1 MAKPRVLLIIVLI
14 AAAALMAWLAVYQV
28 DDAYIVYRYAR
39 SLASGA
45 GFAFN
50 PGERV
55 EGVTCFLWTLALAP
69 VHAIGLP
76 LPKVAPF
83 LTALFGLGC
92 LVLVARRRER
102 VDPLPPVLLISSA
115 AFAYWSVGALET
127 VPFAFVLTLTAR
139 AYARERGSGTGV
151 RSALWLGVAALLRPE
166 TPLVALAFAADR
178 VLAGAG
184 RGPQER
190 FRDLARWA
198 GVILAIVV
206 PFLVFRR
213 LYFGEWLPNTYFAKT
228 GAPFSVLLA
237 NGWIYARSCLAAL
250 VPIPGLTWQAGAL
263 LGGIALGATL
273 AYAARKVEL
282 RAEVLVVAAILL
294 ASVLEGGDWMVL
306 SRFWV
311 PALPCLAMLAADGLR
326 ALARGG
332 AFERGIAWVLGAAV
346 VASGLAAVVRE
357 RDGGQG
363 LAVNAEGY
371 RHAHLA
377 IARFLAEH
385 AAPGDAVALMDVG
398 MIGWYAEALRV
409 IDTTGLT
416 DRAVAHAPGGFLEKD
431 YPVAELLAREPRF
444 VVLVPGFYADEK
456 IHADP
461 VFASTYRELFSV
473 DHRFNWKP
481 PSSYQLHV
489 YERIPRSTSRNDGSG
504 ANVSV
509 R

>member
-1 MAKPRVLLIIVLI
+1 MTKPRVLLIVVLV

-45 GFAFN
+45 GFTFN

-55 EGVTCFLWTLALAP
+55 EGVTCFLWTLVLTP
-69 VHAIGLP
+69 VHAIGLS
-76 LPKVAPF
+76 LPKVAPV

-92 LVLVARRRER
+92 LVLVAQRRDT
-102 VDPLPPVLLISSA
+102 VDPLPAALLISSP

-127 VPFAFVLTLTAR
+127 VPFAFVLTLAAR
-139 AYARERGSGTGV
+139 AYAEERRSGKGLG
-151 RSALWLGVAALLRPE
+151 SALWLGVAALLRPE
-166 TPLVALAFAADR
+166 TPLVALAFLADR
-178 VLAGAG
+178 LLA
-184 RGPQER
+184 RQR
-190 FRDLARWA
+190 LRDVARWA
-198 GVILAIVV
+198 VVILAIVV

-228 GAPFSVLLA
+228 GVPLPVLIA
-237 NGWIYARSCLAAL
+237 NGSIYARSCLAAL
-250 VPIPGLTWQAGAL
+250 VPLPGLTWQAGAL

-273 AYAARKVEL
+273 AYAARKDDL
-282 RAEVLVVAAILL
+282 RAETLVVIAILL

-311 PALPCLAMLAADGLR
+311 PALPCLAVLAAEGLR

-332 AFERGIAWVLGAAV
+332 GFARGLAWVLGVTV
-346 VASGLAAVVRE
+346 VAAGLAAVVRE
-357 RDGGQG
+357 RDGGRG

-377 IARFLAEH
+377 VARYLAEH

-409 IDTTGLT
+409 IDTPGLT

-431 YPVAELLAREPRF
+431 YPVSDLLAREPRF
-444 VVLVPGFYADEK
+444 VVLVPGFYADER
-456 IHADP
+456 IHANP
-461 VFASTYRELFSV
+461 VFAATYRELFSV

-489 YERIPRSTSRNDGSG
+489 YERIPRSTSRNAGSG

-509 R
+509 P